1 MSGLG
6 DVRENISGQKMSREM
21 KKIEG
26 RQIGFIYFVAL
37 LNL

>member
-21 KKIEG
+21 KKNRREAN
-26 RQIGFIYFVAL
+26 RFHLFCSSA
-37 LNL
+37 